1 MFSCFKCYC
10 YFYLISLSHLI
21 PFSYLAFLTFNPS
34 HMLLSDWLKETS
46 LCRRNFYFCNV
57 LGQVSWCYLS
67 FLLKLASSWAFF
79 LFPRLFFGQYYVKQK
94 SMRTY
99 YDFTD
104 IGLMTNWTHEWIWN
118 GHFYSDFFRTICR
131 NNIMWVDSFLYCY
144 GNNSDF
150 KFILKFFFSA
160 SQNVELSIHSYFLF

>member
-1 MFSCFKCYC
+1 MFSCFKCCC

-79 LFPRLFFGQYYVKQK
+79 FIPKALLWSILCKTEVYENPL
-94 SMRTY
+94 
-99 YDFTD
+99 
-104 IGLMTNWTHEWIWN
+104 W
-118 GHFYSDFFRTICR
+118 FYRHR
-131 NNIMWVDSFLYCY
+131 VDDQLDTWMNLKWSFL
-144 GNNSDF
+144 F
-150 KFILKFFFSA
+150 WFL
-160 SQNVELSIHSYFLF
+160 QNYL